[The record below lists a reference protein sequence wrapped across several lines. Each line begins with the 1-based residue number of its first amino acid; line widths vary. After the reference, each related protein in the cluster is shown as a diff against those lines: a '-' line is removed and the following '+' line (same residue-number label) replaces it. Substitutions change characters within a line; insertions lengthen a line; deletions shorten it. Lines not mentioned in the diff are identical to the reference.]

1 MQNAYNAYKKFIKG
15 ICKVLD
21 VITITLMLGMLGVVS
36 YQVVMRNIF
45 NRPPVWGE
53 EVAITLMIQFV
64 FLGVVLGME
73 EDIHIGIALLVKRL
87 PKKGMFVV
95 EIIINALLLVLSALF
110 IRFGYVHASRMWGF
124 GTRLTATQLPAA
136 IHYAV
141 VPIAGILMCLVVVG
155 KLAGIIINRREML
168 S

>member
-1 MQNAYNAYKKFIKG
+1 MQKAYNAYKTFIKG

-21 VITITLMLGMLGVVS
+21 VITIALMLAMLGVVS
-36 YQVVMRNIF
+36 YQVVMRQFF

-53 EVAITLMIQFV
+53 EVAVTLMIQFV
-64 FLGVVLGME
+64 FLGIVLGLE
-73 EDIHIGIALLVKRL
+73 ENIHIGIALLVKRL
-87 PKKGMFVV
+87 PKKGVFVV
-95 EIIINALLLVLSALF
+95 EIIINVLLFVLSALF
-110 IRFGYVHASRMWGF
+110 IRFGYIHASRILAF

-155 KLAGIIINRREML
+155 KLAGIFINRREML